1 MKSAAE
7 TVLPFE
13 MFKFTS
19 LIFHIFLMEQFKF
32 LWKPKTFF
40 FFYYYSALEKVT
52 LFWQNLSKKLKIITD
67 KRLFFL
73 L

>member
-40 FFYYYSALEKVT
+40 FYYYYSALEKVT
-52 LFWQNLSKKLKIITD
+52 LF
-67 KRLFFL
+67 
-73 L
+73 